1 MNARMLAVASGL
13 AAFASAGAFA
23 DNLTQDPHQDHHQD
37 QQRDCMG
44 DAMTYCSQHIFAPD
58 RDAKIGYCLWQYRAS
73 ISRECRSHLRPRKT
87 MTSARPD

>member
-13 AAFASAGAFA
+13 AAFASTGPALA
-23 DNLTQDPHQDHHQD
+23 DNPTQDQHQD

-87 MTSARPD
+87 MTSAHPD